1 MTSLLVQALDKISYW
16 MEYSNSEHAQ
26 NIRERVVSYP
36 ELSAQ
41 PGLEK
46 EMLELYAEE
55 ISLNLT
61 EEIYE
66 LYQWK
71 NGMFMI
77 GDSPNPTLFVSFEWG
92 FCDFADRFRSF
103 PIFKGDDLWY
113 FVEETSS
120 NKAVSPIY
128 IEDGVEFSGRRDDY
142 YSPSITAYMQAMAEC
157 VERYN
162 EISVACSGYN
172 GSQKFELRKLFS
184 SVYEKYG
191 IETRGNVIWT

>member
-1 MTSLLVQALDKISYW
+1 MTSILVQALNKILYW

-26 NIRERVVSYP
+26 KIREGLVSCP

-55 ISLNLT
+55 INFNLT

-77 GDSPNPTLFVSFEWG
+77 GDSPNPTYFISFEWG
-92 FCDFADRFRSF
+92 FYNFADRFRSF

-113 FVEETSS
+113 F
-120 NKAVSPIY
+120 
-128 IEDGVEFSGRRDDY
+128 
-142 YSPSITAYMQAMAEC
+142 C

-162 EISVACSGYN
+162 EISVACSGYS
-172 GSQKFELRKLFS
+172 GSQGFELRKLFS
-184 SVYEKYG
+184 SVYEKHG
-191 IETRGNVIWT
+191 IETEGNVIWT